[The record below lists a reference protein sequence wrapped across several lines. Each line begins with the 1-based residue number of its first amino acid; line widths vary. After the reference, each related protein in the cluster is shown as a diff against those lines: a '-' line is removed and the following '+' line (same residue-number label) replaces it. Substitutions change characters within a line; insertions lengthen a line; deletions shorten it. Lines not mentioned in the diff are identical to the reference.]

1 MGWRTI
7 LKVFFKKWVP
17 ELADLDIAFVH
28 EPSRMTPMEQQMTGF
43 ILGKNYPKPIVDLQE
58 TRKRASDILWHMKD
72 ESTVIE
78 ENFRILRKHTLKN
91 RKIS

>member
-1 MGWRTI
+1 MRVKLYYHNKFTEGLFI
-7 LKVFFKKWVP
+7 KKWVP

-58 TRKRASDILWHMKD
+58 TRKRASDILW
-72 ESTVIE
+72 
-78 ENFRILRKHTLKN
+78 LC
-91 RKIS
+91 